1 MIRKIPE
8 DTYYFHFYN
17 ANPKGRRESDCCI
30 RAISLALDC
39 TWDEAL
45 QKLVDI
51 AIKYKYSPESR
62 ACVDRCLKANGYTK
76 CPQPKWSSGCKVNGK
91 DFILGLNLACPE
103 LNIVICNIGPHH
115 ISVIK
120 DGRFCDTWNPSDHT
134 VGNFWIKNE
143 EIETAANLSL
153 FNTMKTKTD
162 K

>member
-1 MIRKIPE
+1 M
-8 DTYYFHFYN
+8 
-17 ANPKGRRESDCCI
+17 
-30 RAISLALDC
+30 ALDC